1 MKSPLLTLVCVSFP
15 MYLSF
20 PLLLKQDVIF
30 IRKGQ
35 LSMYHQRIFMYIPR
49 IKLTWAHHMAL
60 CINSFAKCIS
70 VFSRHHP
77 RFSSK
82 SLKKKMFI
90 VLGSLAWQETVLP
103 AVSSSLPL
111 RWWCVPRT
119 MFTTWTALHVSFV
132 IRGTQ
137 IPFCLLK
144 NGKSLFSGY
153 LTDGNDIS
161 TLYLKQLLSAFL
173 FSANVHSVPETNHWG
188 ERSQNSIST

>member
-1 MKSPLLTLVCVSFP
+1 MKSPLLTPACVSFP

-49 IKLTWAHHMAL
+49 IKLTWVHHMAL

-70 VFSRHHP
+70 VFSSHRL
-77 RFSSK
+77 RFSCK
-82 SLKKKMFI
+82 SLKNKKMFI
-90 VLGSLAWQETVLP
+90 VLGSSAWRETALP
-103 AVSSSLPL
+103 AVSSSLPS

-119 MFTTWTALHVSFV
+119 MFTTWTALHVSFA

-137 IPFCLLK
+137 ISFCLLK
-144 NGKSLFSGY
+144 NGESLFSGY
-153 LTDGNDIS
+153 LFNRWEMIS
-161 TLYLKQLLSAFL
+161 
-173 FSANVHSVPETNHWG
+173 VHF
-188 ERSQNSIST
+188 I